1 VWVEWRKFKGTLE
14 EEEGKI
20 KKKKKRERKRVRERT
35 EGGLEQRGT
44 APFKSG
50 LEVGC

>member
-1 VWVEWRKFKGTLE
+1 MWVEWREFKGTLE

-20 KKKKKRERKRVRERT
+20 KKERKRVRERT